1 MRVEMGAG
9 MLRHYT
15 RVLGLLIAVLF
26 GMWAFADRAQ
36 AQTQTGPTSCRL
48 GAYVTSL
55 YDINTAAGTFRAEF
69 WMWSVCP
76 NDEIKP
82 LNTLEFVNGQG
93 VQGSLDATLQ
103 RGDIWWSTRKFSG
116 VFRDDFQL
124 QNYPFDRQSFNIRL
138 EEAVLDTRELVY
150 SADTAESRAGPGV
163 HVDGWRLGQLAVRSD
178 VAIHPTTFGDPSLPG
193 GVSRYASMDIILD
206 AERVHWETFLRVT
219 FRFYIVALLVF
230 AALMFDIVA
239 EGMFL
244 GRMGVLGSALFA
256 VVVSFSSSQE
266 LLGQH
271 QGMYLL
277 DLLHLVVLLL
287 ILLATG
293 WAIMA
298 HRQFAAGRDAAVM
311 RRRDRWV
318 SVGLVSG
325 FLILNVT
332 LVALAVVN
340 G

>member
-1 MRVEMGAG
+1 
-9 MLRHYT
+9 MLRHFT
-15 RVLGLLIAVLF
+15 RILGVLLAVLLGLF
-26 GMWAFADRAQ
+26 FFADRAQ
-36 AQTQTGPTSCRL
+36 AQTGSTTCRL
-48 GAYVTSL
+48 GVYVTSL

-76 NDEIKP
+76 NAEIKP
-82 LNTLEFVNGQG
+82 LDTLEFVNGQG

-103 RGDIWWSTRKFSG
+103 RGDMWWSTRKFTG

-124 QNYPFDRQSFNIRL
+124 QNYPFDRQTLTIRL
-138 EEAVLDTRELVY
+138 EEAVLDTRDLIY
-150 SADTAESRAGPGV
+150 SADAAESRTGPDV
-163 HVDGWRLGQLAVRSD
+163 RVAGWRLGELTVRSSI
-178 VAIHPTTFGDPSLPG
+178 ASHPTTFGDPSLPG
-193 GVSRYASMDIILD
+193 GVSRYASMDITVD

-219 FRFYIVALLVF
+219 FRLYIVALLVF

-239 EGMFL
+239 TDMFL
-244 GRMGVLGSALFA
+244 GRMGVLGSTLFA
-256 VVVSFSSSQE
+256 VVVSFSSSEQ

-287 ILLATG
+287 ILVATG
-293 WAIMA
+293 WAITA

-311 RRRDRWV
+311 RRRDHWV

-332 LVALAVVN
+332 LVVLAVVN

>member
-1 MRVEMGAG
+1 
-9 MLRHYT
+9 MLRHCT
-15 RVLGLLIAVLF
+15 RVLGALLAVLLGLF
-26 GMWAFADRAQ
+26 VLADQAQ
-36 AQTQTGPTSCRL
+36 AQVPTQTGATTCRL

-76 NDEIKP
+76 NAEIKP

-103 RGDIWWSTRKFSG
+103 RGDMWWSTRKFTG

-124 QNYPFDRQSFNIRL
+124 QNYPFDRQSLNIRL
-138 EEAVLDTRELVY
+138 EEAVLDTRDLVY
-150 SADTAESRAGPGV
+150 SADIAESRTGPDV
-163 HVDGWRLGQLAVRSD
+163 RVAGWRLGELTVRSEI
-178 VAIHPTTFGDPSLPG
+178 ASHPTTFGDPSLPG
-193 GVSRYASMDIILD
+193 GVSRYASMDITID

-219 FRFYIVALLVF
+219 FRLYIVALLVF

-239 EGMFL
+239 TDMFL
-244 GRMGVLGSALFA
+244 GRMGVLGSTLFA
-256 VVVSFSSSQE
+256 VVVSFSSSEQ

-287 ILLATG
+287 ILLATA
-293 WAIMA
+293 WAITA
-298 HRQFAAGRDAAVM
+298 HRQFAAGCDADVM
-311 RRRDRWV
+311 RRRDRRV

-332 LVALAVVN
+332 LVVLALLN